1 MQGVRVLTGGPQEFG
16 PTGPPFISVFIVPT
30 GGTHMNVQGD
40 PSLGPLAVAVNNDIP
55 LMMAAENANIYYA
68 WASVGSGSAIDPGMS
83 VYGPTAINQCGVVF
97 ANTRT
102 VLPEQA
108 PHGAAGLK
116 LSAGAGA
123 TPIFRIWSAK

>member
-1 MQGVRVLTGGPQEFG
+1 MQGARVLTGGPQEYG
-16 PTGPPFISVFIVPT
+16 PTGPPHISVFLVPA
-30 GGTHMNVQGD
+30 GGTHLNVDND
-40 PSLGPLAVAVNNDIP
+40 PALTDLRNAVNADNP

-97 ANTRT
+97 ANTRV

-108 PHGAAGLK
+108 PHGAKGLK
-116 LSAGAGA
+116 LSAGTGA
-123 TPIFRIWSAK
+123 TAIFRIWSTG